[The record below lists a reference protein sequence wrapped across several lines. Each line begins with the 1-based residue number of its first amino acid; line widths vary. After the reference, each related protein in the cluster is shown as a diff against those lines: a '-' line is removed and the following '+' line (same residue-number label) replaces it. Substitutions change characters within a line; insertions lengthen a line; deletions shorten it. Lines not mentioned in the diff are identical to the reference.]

1 MLSPLVH
8 RELLVQGRYWGNYW
22 LRVVVAGA
30 GLTGLGVLWILLRT
44 ADLSALP
51 STLFAGVILGATH
64 AGITAMLGLGGAV
77 LTADCLAKERREGTL
92 GLLFLTPLTAREIT
106 LGKCVGQALRL
117 GSLWLAAVPFLAI
130 PFLLG
135 GVTPRNFLDAL
146 LIHVTAGC
154 TGLTAGLLAT
164 ARCKQWRWAMIF
176 AGIWLLGLYVALV
189 VISSVVLFGTLI
201 LSNSG
206 GWDWGTAPAIPIIP
220 LLIFA
225 GLPLEGPISAT
236 GGGVP
241 TAVVDAARLALIG
254 LVLWS
259 VLGLL
264 LAVTWVFR
272 ILSRVRGQGST
283 ATVRSVPMSPGADI
297 PATEIP
303 AARPAALPADRPK
316 AGRRWTW
323 MSRTPRWLMDM
334 NPAHW
339 RESSGTLPRLA
350 PWALVG
356 LVLMA
361 WTGIGLACL
370 DSGEWVYVGWGIPT
384 LLTLLAVGMAAAS
397 FRQEHEEGGMELIL
411 CTPLRPWWLI
421 TGRLRAVAGFVLPAL
436 AVSAVGCLVF
446 RGSSALSVSGGL
458 MTQIPA
464 HVYLGPAW
472 AFWGVAVLLYGVCA
486 WMGPRIVVG
495 WRLYWSGWVAMVA
508 LILAGILISLF
519 GQDYYWVWF
528 HSGSTSTPYPVWLD
542 AGNYIALQTINL
554 TSGATAVCLALRSAV
569 RRVHPLMGCMI
580 GVGVGV
586 ALPYLG
592 GALATSLA
600 SSGMTWPYPWWFE
613 WLFALIALPVQVG
626 MAMTSVW
633 IAHRDLRTR
642 QFQFRP
648 FQRRAA

>member
-1 MLSPLVH
+1 MTSPLVH

-30 GLTGLGVLWILLRT
+30 GLFGLCVLWVMERT
-44 ADLSALP
+44 GDASALP
-51 STLFAGVILGATH
+51 SRFFAGVILGMTH

-146 LIHVTAGC
+146 LVHITAGC
-154 TGLTAGLLAT
+154 TGLSAGLLAT
-164 ARCKQWRWAMIF
+164 ARCQQWRWAMIS
-176 AGIWLLGLYVALV
+176 AGIWLLSLYVALV
-189 VISSVVLFGTLI
+189 IISSLVVYGYLI

-225 GLPLEGPISAT
+225 GLPLEGPISAS
-236 GGGVP
+236 GGGIP
-241 TAVVDAARLALIG
+241 TPVIEAARLAILA
-254 LVLWS
+254 LTLWS
-259 VLGLL
+259 VFLLL

-272 ILSRVRGQGST
+272 TLSRVRDQRSTPAVRTQGMTGMTQGAERSAVAPVESPIQRR
-283 ATVRSVPMSPGADI
+283 AT
-297 PATEIP
+297 
-303 AARPAALPADRPK
+303 
-316 AGRRWTW
+316 GRRRDWI
-323 MSRTPRWLMDM
+323 SRSPRWLLDM
-334 NPAHW
+334 NPVHW
-339 RESSGTLPRLA
+339 LESSGTLPRLA
-350 PWALVG
+350 PWALVA

-361 WTGIGLACL
+361 WIGIGLLCL
-370 DSGEWVYVGWGIPT
+370 SSGEWVYVGWGIPT

-421 TGRLRAVAGFVLPAL
+421 TGRLRAVAGFVFPAL
-436 AVSAVGCLVF
+436 AVSVVGCLVF
-446 RGSSALSVSGGL
+446 RGPSYAQAVSGGTTAL
-458 MTQIPA
+458 IPA

-472 AFWGVAVLLYGVCA
+472 GFWGVATLLYGICA
-486 WMGPRIVVG
+486 WTGQRIAVG
-495 WRLYWSGWVAMVA
+495 WRLYWGGWVTMIILV
-508 LILAGILISLF
+508 LAGIEISLL
-519 GQDYYWVWF
+519 GRDYYLIWF
-528 HSGSTSTPYPVWLD
+528 QAGKYSTPSPEWAD
-542 AGNYIALQTINL
+542 AVGYMALLAINF
-554 TSGATAVCLALRSAV
+554 TSGITAVCLALRSAV

-586 ALPYLG
+586 ALPYLV
-592 GALATSLA
+592 GALATILA
-600 SSGMTWPYPWWFE
+600 SSGMIWPYPWWYE
-613 WLFALIALPVQVG
+613 WLFVLIALPVQV
-626 MAMTSVW
+626 ALALTSVG